1 VVVPDPVGLA
11 VVFRPVDVPLTP
23 DPPVALVI
31 VEGAAPVPGGEPMP
45 LPAPPPG
52 DNPLPPVA
60 TTLVETEDAEK
71 ETELWPVPTE
81 ALVLGVADEVGP
93 VLELEEETALQE
105 RSKKGVLLRGLP
117 GAIPKLGLV

>member
-1 VVVPDPVGLA
+1 LEVEEVE
-11 VVFRPVDVPLTP
+11 
-23 DPPVALVI
+23 
-31 VEGAAPVPGGEPMP
+31 VEG
-45 LPAPPPG
+45 
-52 DNPLPPVA
+52 
-60 TTLVETEDAEK
+60 ETDEETDK

>member
-1 VVVPDPVGLA
+1 
-11 VVFRPVDVPLTP
+11 
-23 DPPVALVI
+23 
-31 VEGAAPVPGGEPMP
+31 VEE
-45 LPAPPPG
+45 
-52 DNPLPPVA
+52 
-60 TTLVETEDAEK
+60 VEVERETDE

-93 VLELEEETALQE
+93 VLELELEEEEETALQE